1 MKKWAL
7 ILIPVMVVLVGGS
20 VYGAEMNLK
29 DGLWE
34 ITAKIEMAGMPGG
47 SMPAQKVTQCITK
60 KDAVPQK
67 GDSDKEM
74 ECKTTSTKV
83 VGDTVNWS
91 MKCQGKDGTTM
102 DSQGSATYKGDKF
115 DGVTHMT
122 MAQPG
127 QKPMKMTQRMSGRR
141 IGECK

>member
-1 MKKWAL
+1 MKKWLFVLVPAMV
-7 ILIPVMVVLVGGS
+7 VMVGGGL
-20 VYGAEMNLK
+20 YGAEMNLK

-34 ITAKIEMAGMPGG
+34 ITAKVEMAGMPAG
-47 SMPAQKVTQCITK
+47 SVPAQKITQCITK
-60 KDAVPQK
+60 KDAIPQK
-67 GDSDKEM
+67 GDADKNM
-74 ECKTTSTKV
+74 ECKTTSTNV
-83 VGDTVNWS
+83 VGDTVKWS
-91 MKCQGKDGTTM
+91 MKCQGKDGVKM
-102 DSQGSATYKGDKF
+102 DSEGTATYKGDKF